1 MTGHGT
7 QPDAIKLNPGD
18 RIGKFKLVH
27 KVARGGTADI
37 WQGQDELLDQPVAIK
52 HLIVTDNDKD
62 VQAMRDR
69 FIAEAQLQKKVSSNA
84 KHLIRL
90 IDVIDEPRGLFLIS
104 EFVKGLSLEQRLERS
119 AKPVGSDK
127 VIDVLKAT
135 GLALQVIHNAG
146 ILHRDLKP
154 SNILLP
160 QSGGLKVGDFGLAT
174 LIQDQ
179 DLLTIGSVRYM
190 SPELFSREPVDG
202 RADIYSLGMIVYE
215 LAAGREK
222 FNEAFKLVL
231 RDQRNQPLRWMK
243 WHTNLRAE
251 PAVLSSLNPELPAWL
266 SDLIMR
272 MMEKAPSQRIASA
285 DQLIEAIQRHSNASG
300 PEPDNE
306 TVPELAASTDA
317 AAAVDTTA
325 ATGPLPK
332 ASRLPWLV
340 TAAAIVLVL
349 VIIISMA
356 WTKID
361 QAQKRHRD
369 HAQAIQRFNEAHGLF
384 KKGQYKKAMAG
395 FSELDRSLLH
405 DQDFAEQAKSKCRAY
420 ILLCE
425 AHACHDAGRYEEALE
440 KIAEAD
446 SFEAIRS
453 DRETIVQ
460 FRSRVA
466 TDHAFEQIV
475 SQIESAIEQGNAND
489 ARQLLREQ
497 SQHVHTITKNQGQII
512 ADLGA
517 KVEAM
522 AAQRTVDKAYNNAEN
537 LIAQK
542 KFSQAAQLLEYEL
555 QRRHNDRLK
564 ILLTYVHRQQ
574 KIVRL
579 LKRAQSDINSDRL
592 DKAVKHLAEALATQ
606 PDKKLATRIRNL
618 KGQIAYEQGKA
629 LEQMGEDDAARDA
642 YLQASVFGY
651 KRAEAAI
658 KRLKIS
664 GQIDAIVRAG
674 NAAIAAREFESA
686 IEHYLNA
693 IKHGGS
699 QDVETRLRSARV
711 RLNVEKARKAAA
723 TGDIDAARSHY
734 QSALDLDATHLDA
747 RRGLERIDQ
756 RKQYLRLLSK
766 GDTEHKKGNFGAA
779 TRMYRRAR
787 KILRS
792 NESSEEID
800 NRLDDNAY
808 EQLVAQARY
817 YIQIDNWIAA
827 RAKLMSAV
835 KIHDSQEAR
844 QLLNEVTSKITDS
857 HDSP

>member
-7 QPDAIKLNPGD
+7 QPDAVKLNPGD
-18 RIGKFKLVH
+18 RIGKFKLVRQI
-27 KVARGGTADI
+27 ARGGTADV

-52 HLIVTDNDKD
+52 HLIVTDNDD
-62 VQAMRDR
+62 DAQAMREC

-84 KHLIRL
+84 KHLVRL
-90 IDVIDEPRGLFLIS
+90 IDIIDEPRGLFLIS
-104 EFVKGLSLEQRLERS
+104 ELVKGLSLEQRLERS
-119 AKPVGSDK
+119 AEPVGSDK
-127 VIDVLKAT
+127 VIEVLKAT
-135 GLALQVIHNAG
+135 GMALQVIHNAG
-146 ILHRDLKP
+146 VLHRDLKP

-174 LIQDQ
+174 LMQDQ

-251 PAVLSSLNPELPAWL
+251 PALLSSLNPELPAWL
-266 SDLIMR
+266 SNLIMR
-272 MMEKAPSQRIASA
+272 MMEKDPSQRIASA
-285 DQLIEAIQRHSNASG
+285 DQLVEAIQRHSDASG
-300 PEPDNE
+300 PEPDDE
-306 TVPELAASTDA
+306 TVPELAPADA
-317 AAAVDTTA
+317 GPAVDTTA

-332 ASRLPWLV
+332 SSRLPWLV

-349 VIIISMA
+349 AIITPLA

-361 QAQKRHRD
+361 RAQKRHRD
-369 HAQAIQRFNEAHGLF
+369 HTQAIQRFNEAHGLF

-395 FSELDRSLLH
+395 FSELARSLPH
-405 DQDFAEQAKSKCRAY
+405 DQNFAEQAKDKCRAY

-425 AHACHDAGRYEEALE
+425 AHAYHNAGRYEEALE
-440 KIAEAD
+440 KITEAD
-446 SFEAIRS
+446 GFEAIRP

-460 FRSRVA
+460 FRGRVA
-466 TDHAFEQIV
+466 EDHAFEQIIA
-475 SQIESAIEQGNAND
+475 QIKSAIEQGSAND
-489 ARQLLREQ
+489 ARRLLREQ
-497 SQHVHTITKNQGQII
+497 SQHVHTITKRQGQRI

-522 AAQRTVDKAYNNAEN
+522 AAQRTVDKAYNGAES
-537 LIAQK
+537 LIAQE
-542 KFSQAAQLLEYEL
+542 KFAQAAQLLEYEL
-555 QRRHNDRLK
+555 QRRHNDRMES
-564 ILLTYVHRQQ
+564 LLADVHRKQ
-574 KIVRL
+574 KVARL

-592 DKAVKHLAEALATQ
+592 GKAVKHLAEALAAQ

-618 KGQIAYEQGKA
+618 KGKIAYGQGKE

-642 YLQASVFGY
+642 YLQASGFGY
-651 KRAEAAI
+651 RPAEAAI
-658 KRLKIS
+658 KRLKIA
-664 GQIDAIVRAG
+664 GQIDAVIRAG
-674 NAAIAAREFESA
+674 DAAMAAREFEAA

-693 IKHGGS
+693 IKHGGG

-711 RLNVEKARKAAA
+711 RLNVDKAHKAAA
-723 TGDIDAARSHY
+723 AGDIDAARSHY
-734 QSALDLDATHLDA
+734 QSSLDLDATHLDA
-747 RRGLERIDQ
+747 QRGLERIDQ
-756 RKQYLRLLSK
+756 RKQYLRLLAK
-766 GDTEHKKGNFGAA
+766 GDAERKKGNFGAA

-787 KILRS
+787 KSLRS
-792 NESSEEID
+792 NESSDEID
-800 NRLDDNAY
+800 KRLDDNAY

-835 KIHDSQEAR
+835 KIHGSQEAK
-844 QLLNEVTSKITDS
+844 QLLNEVNSKLTDS